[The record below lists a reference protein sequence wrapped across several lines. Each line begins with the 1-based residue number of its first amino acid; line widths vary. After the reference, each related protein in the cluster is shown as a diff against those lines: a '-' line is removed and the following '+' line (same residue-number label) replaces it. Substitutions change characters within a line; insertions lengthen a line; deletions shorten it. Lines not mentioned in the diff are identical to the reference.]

1 MVDLLKKDFLVVIN
15 NARRGDAPEWTDS
28 TSVRYEDIADNTFD
42 IDDSK
47 ETTNTIKRPFGQGTA
62 SYVNGKPSNTYTL
75 RFICYDE
82 YMHQFVYDDGKGH
95 ANKSMLKKNT
105 LTADFIVYDT
115 SEENVWI
122 IIHEL
127 SKGILKNKSQ
137 HGQVQLERTVDL
149 LCRSKNI
156 KKFVDTFKNKWCVL
170 SAYDKRVIQT
180 PNGIA
185 DAFMNSYTIL
195 PEPLKFQFGAMKR
208 LGFMGYETSII
219 VLE

>member
-1 MVDLLKKDFLVVIN
+1 MVDLIENDFLEVIN
-15 NARRGDAPEWTDS
+15 NVRRGDAPEWSDPPF
-28 TSVRYEDIADNTFD
+28 VRYEDIADHTFD

-47 ETTNTIKRPFGQGTA
+47 GSTNTIKRQFEQGTA
-62 SYVNGKPSNTYTL
+62 SYVNGKPNSTYTL

-95 ANKSMLKKNT
+95 ANKSMFKKNT
-105 LTADFIVYDT
+105 LIADFIVYDT
-115 SEENVWI
+115 SENNVWI

-149 LCRSKNI
+149 LCRSKGI
-156 KKFVDTFKNKWCVL
+156 KNFVDTFKNKWCVL
-170 SAYDKRVIQT
+170 SAYDERVIQT

-208 LGFMGYETSII
+208 LGFMGFETSKI